1 MNYIN
6 NRFLL
11 QKRPTGMPEDNC
23 WVMDSQKITEL
34 QKQEILI
41 KAEYLSIDPYM
52 RGKMNDS
59 ISYTPPLKIGEVMVG
74 ESVGRVI
81 ESKSKNYAVGDLVTV
96 HQGWQTYIRTK
107 DSDPSVLKVPESKL
121 NSSVFLGT
129 LGMPGRTAYFG
140 LNYVGKPQPGETLVV
155 SAASGAVGSVVGQ
168 LGKLIGCKVI
178 GIAGGPEKS
187 KYVTEELKFDKC
199 IDYKNENVVE
209 KLEKYCPNGIDIYFE
224 NVGGEITKMVSKFL
238 NKNARVPI
246 CGFISKYNSTNIA
259 GEETP
264 FHVLGALNPKPKH
277 RFFVVTEW
285 LNQFEKAT
293 SILHEHVKNGDIKFR
308 ETITPGF
315 ENAPQGL
322 RDVLSGKNFGKQI
335 IKII

>member
-11 QKRPTGMPEDNC
+11 QKRPTGMPENDC
-23 WVMDSQKITEL
+23 WIIDSKEITEL
-34 QKQEILI
+34 KQQEILI

-96 HQGWQTYIRTK
+96 HQGWQTYIKAK
-107 DSDPSVLKVPESKL
+107 DSDPTIIKVPESNL
-121 NSSVFLGT
+121 PSSVFLGT

-140 LNYVGKPQPGETLVV
+140 LNHVGKPKAGETIVV

-168 LGKLIGCKVI
+168 LGKLMGCKVI
-178 GIAGGPEKS
+178 GIAGGQEKS
-187 KYVTEELKFDKC
+187 QYVANELGFDQC
-199 IDYKNENVVE
+199 IDYKNENVAD
-209 KLEKYCPNGIDIYFE
+209 KLQEYCLNGIDIYFE
-224 NVGGEITKMVSKFL
+224 NVGGDITRSVAKHL
-238 NKNARVPI
+238 NKGARVPV
-246 CGFISKYNSTNIA
+246 CGFISKYNSTDITS
-259 GEETP
+259 EETP
-264 FHVLGALNPKPKH
+264 FHVLGALKPKPEH

-285 LNQFEKAT
+285 MNKFVEAT
-293 SILHEHVKNGDIKFR
+293 SVLHDHVKNGDIKYR
-308 ETITPGF
+308 ETITDGF
-315 ENAPQGL
+315 ENAPQAL

-335 IKII
+335 IKI

>member
-1 MNYIN
+1 MNYTN
-6 NRFLL
+6 TRYLL
-11 QKRPTGMPEDNC
+11 QKRPAGMPENDC
-23 WVMDSQKITEL
+23 WTINSEEITHL
-34 QKQEILI
+34 KNKEILI
-41 KAEYLSIDPYM
+41 EADYLSIDPYM

-96 HQGWQTYIRTK
+96 HKGWQTYIRTK
-107 DSDPSVLKVPESKL
+107 DSDPSILKVPESKF
-121 NSSVFLGT
+121 NSSIFLGT

-168 LGKLIGCKVI
+168 LGKHMGCKVI

-187 KYVTEELKFDKC
+187 KFVSEELKFDQC
-199 IDYKNENVVE
+199 IDYKNENVFE
-209 KLEKYCPNGIDIYFE
+209 KISEYCPDGIDVYFE
-224 NVGGEITKMVSKFL
+224 NVGGEITKMISKFL
-238 NKNARVPI
+238 NKGARVPI
-246 CGFISKYNSTNIA
+246 CGFISKYDSANIA

-264 FHVLGALNPKPKH
+264 FHVLATLNPKPRH

-285 LNQFEKAT
+285 LNKFEEAT
-293 SILHEHVKNGDIKFR
+293 SVLHDHMNRGEIKTR
-308 ETITPGF
+308 ETITQGF
-315 ENAPQGL
+315 ENAPQAL
-322 RDVLSGKNFGKQI
+322 RDVLSGRNFGKQL
-335 IKII
+335 IKIK

>member
-1 MNYIN
+1 MNYTN
-6 NRFLL
+6 TRFLL
-11 QKRPTGMPEDNC
+11 QKRPTGMPDDEC
-23 WVMDSQKITEL
+23 WEMDSEEITDL
-34 QKQEILI
+34 KNQEILI
-41 KAEYLSIDPYM
+41 KVEYLSVDPYM

-81 ESKSKNYAVGDLVTV
+81 ESRSKNFKVGDLLTA
-96 HQGWQTYIRTK
+96 HQGWQTYIRAK
-107 DSDPSVLKVPESKL
+107 DSDPSILKVPDSKL

-140 LNYVGKPQPGETLVV
+140 LNYVGKPKSGETIVV

-168 LGKLIGCKVI
+168 LGKLMGCKVI

-187 KYVTEELKFDKC
+187 KFVSEELKLDHC
-199 IDYKNENVVE
+199 IDYKNENV
-209 KLEKYCPNGIDIYFE
+209 
-224 NVGGEITKMVSKFL
+224 GGDITKMISKFL

-285 LNQFEKAT
+285 LNQFEEAT

-308 ETITPGF
+308 ETIKPGF
-315 ENAPQGL
+315 ENAPQAL
-322 RDVLSGKNFGKQI
+322 RDVLSGRNFGKQL
-335 IKII
+335 IKI

>member
-23 WVMDSQKITEL
+23 WVMDSKEITEL
-34 QKQEILI
+34 KEQEILV

-107 DSDPSVLKVPESKL
+107 DSDPSILKVPESKL

-140 LNYVGKPQPGETLVV
+140 LNYVGKPQPGDCLLYT
-155 SAASGAVGSVVGQ
+155 SDAADES
-168 LGKLIGCKVI
+168 
-178 GIAGGPEKS
+178 
-187 KYVTEELKFDKC
+187 
-199 IDYKNENVVE
+199 
-209 KLEKYCPNGIDIYFE
+209 
-224 NVGGEITKMVSKFL
+224 
-238 NKNARVPI
+238 
-246 CGFISKYNSTNIA
+246 
-259 GEETP
+259 
-264 FHVLGALNPKPKH
+264 
-277 RFFVVTEW
+277 
-285 LNQFEKAT
+285 
-293 SILHEHVKNGDIKFR
+293 
-308 ETITPGF
+308 
-315 ENAPQGL
+315 
-322 RDVLSGKNFGKQI
+322 
-335 IKII
+335 

>member
-23 WVMDSQKITEL
+23 WIMDSQKITEL

-107 DSDPSVLKVPESKL
+107 DSDPSSIHPPDLVDPRNALSLTQQEYRKQKTISNGSKPKQIVPPWN
-121 NSSVFLGT
+121 NS
-129 LGMPGRTAYFG
+129 
-140 LNYVGKPQPGETLVV
+140 PQ
-155 SAASGAVGSVVGQ
+155 
-168 LGKLIGCKVI
+168 
-178 GIAGGPEKS
+178 
-187 KYVTEELKFDKC
+187 
-199 IDYKNENVVE
+199 NVVVHLLWR
-209 KLEKYCPNGIDIYFE
+209 K
-224 NVGGEITKMVSKFL
+224 SQ
-238 NKNARVPI
+238 
-246 CGFISKYNSTNIA
+246 
-259 GEETP
+259 
-264 FHVLGALNPKPKH
+264 AL
-277 RFFVVTEW
+277 T
-285 LNQFEKAT
+285 
-293 SILHEHVKNGDIKFR
+293 
-308 ETITPGF
+308 
-315 ENAPQGL
+315 
-322 RDVLSGKNFGKQI
+322 
-335 IKII
+335 